1 MIMNKRVLQI
11 CSDCATYNGAEWK
24 NPKNSAPL
32 MLSACDCCGIIKPV
46 VHINFWKGITSDG
59 KLKPFKAKTVKDQ
72 TKKVSKDVKD
82 QAVKVEDDKK

>member
-32 MLSACDCCGIIKPV
+32 MLSACDCCGTIKPV

-59 KLKPFKAKTVKDQ
+59 KLKPFK
-72 TKKVSKDVKD
+72 TKKVSKNAKD